1 MIYNLWLS
9 VGGHLYYTW
18 SNCLI
23 AIYKRS
29 LPKSV
34 TVRCFFINSHPWRMP
49 IDYGL
54 VLALDISNECF
65 KKVCP
70 VSFLKLS
77 DITGLATEISWGM
90 SSAPMPWDP
99 VMIPQQIF
107 CKETL
112 HHSHIG
118 LICHS
123 SLCLEIHHK
132 RFISPNCRFR
142 NSAGADEKT
151 AVVSHGCAVPM
162 ISLFV
167 TQLTFRLY
175 TARKCPPLERTLLDT
190 PAIFLFRVS
199 LFGVQK
205 S

>member
-29 LPKSV
+29 LPKSS

-99 VMIPQQIF
+99 VMIPQQIPAR
-107 CKETL
+107 KHYITAIL
-112 HHSHIG
+112 GSYVIVVYV
-118 LICHS
+118 L
-123 SLCLEIHHK
+123 
-132 RFISPNCRFR
+132 RFITKGSFHLI
-142 NSAGADEKT
+142 AGFE
-151 AVVSHGCAVPM
+151 
-162 ISLFV
+162 I
-167 TQLTFRLY
+167 QQ
-175 TARKCPPLERTLLDT
+175 
-190 PAIFLFRVS
+190 
-199 LFGVQK
+199 VQI
-205 S
+205 